1 MVNCWIFSELE
12 SCEMEKSE
20 MTNLLNIELVFQL

>member
-12 SCEMEKSE
+12 CCEIETSE
-20 MTNLLNIELVFQL
+20 IVSRLNIELVFQL